1 MIPKFCTG
9 TDILRYGYQPRNL
22 RCLPCQVVCIRGR
35 LKIWL
40 TIPAADCGDY
50 VLPCLNPSNRRKILK
65 ILFFGSLFMQKK
77 LQRILKPLLKISF
90 VLGLVLALA
99 LGNADGAL
107 AARSGGRIGG
117 GSFRMPSSRTY
128 TPRTYA
134 PPGGGGY
141 YPGGGFGFPFLI
153 PFWGIGG
160 GFGGLFTILIFFA
173 IANFLVQTFRRVT
186 SGDTEEVTYGSNPNV
201 SITRLQVG
209 LLAQAR
215 GLQSELNQ
223 IAEKADTNTPGGR
236 AEILQEASLALLRHP
251 EYWVYAGGG
260 TQQSKLNAAESQFNR
275 LSLAERSKFSEETLS
290 NVNNQ
295 LKSVLA
301 KELPG
306 DVDNPTRLISE
317 GPGEY
322 IIVTLLAATLGKW
335 DFPQINSAD
344 DLRQALRQVGS
355 LPGEQVL
362 AIEVLW
368 TPQAEGD
375 TLTSDDLFAEYPD
388 LKLV

>member
-1 MIPKFCTG
+1 M
-9 TDILRYGYQPRNL
+9 R
-22 RCLPCQVVCIRGR
+22 
-35 LKIWL
+35 
-40 TIPAADCGDY
+40 
-50 VLPCLNPSNRRKILK
+50 
-65 ILFFGSLFMQKK
+65 KK
-77 LQRILKPLLKISF
+77 LQQTLKPLLKIAF
-90 VLGLVLALA
+90 VLGLVMALA

-134 PPGGGGY
+134 PGGGGRYYPGGGF
-141 YPGGGFGFPFLI
+141 GGGFGFPFLL
-153 PFWGIGG
+153 PLWGIGG
-160 GFGGLFTILIFFA
+160 GFGGLFGILIFFA
-173 IANFLVQTFRRVT
+173 IANFLVQSFRRVRT
-186 SGDTEEVTYGSNPNV
+186 GEGEEVAYSNNPSV
-201 SITRLQVG
+201 SVTRLQVG

-215 GLQSELNQ
+215 GLQTELNQ
-223 IAEKADTNTPGGR
+223 IAEKADTNTAEGK

-251 EYWVYAGGG
+251 EYWVYASSGS
-260 TQQSKLNAAESQFNR
+260 QQVKLNAAESQFNR

-306 DVDNPTRLISE
+306 EVDNPTRLISE

-322 IIVTLLAATLGKW
+322 LIVTLLAATLGK
-335 DFPQINSAD
+335 FEIPQINNAD
-344 DLRQALRQVGS
+344 DLSRALRQIGS
-355 LPGEQVL
+355 LPGEQLL
-362 AIEVLW
+362 ALEVLW
-368 TPQAEGD
+368 TPQADGD

>member
-1 MIPKFCTG
+1 M
-9 TDILRYGYQPRNL
+9 R
-22 RCLPCQVVCIRGR
+22 
-35 LKIWL
+35 
-40 TIPAADCGDY
+40 
-50 VLPCLNPSNRRKILK
+50 
-65 ILFFGSLFMQKK
+65 KK
-77 LQRILKPLLKISF
+77 LQQTIKPLLKTFF
-90 VLGLVLALA
+90 VLSLVIALA
-99 LGNADGAL
+99 FGQTDGAL

-117 GSFRMPSSRTY
+117 GSFRAPSSRSY

-141 YPGGGFGFPFLI
+141 YAPYPGGGFGFPFLI

-160 GFGGLFTILIFFA
+160 GFGGVFSILIFLA
-173 IANFLVQTFRRVT
+173 IANFLVQSFRRVT
-186 SGDTEEVTYGSNPNV
+186 SNDTEEADYNNNSTV

-215 GLQSELNQ
+215 SLQTELNH
-223 IAEKADTNTPGGR
+223 IAETADTNTPEGR

-260 TQQSKLNAAESQFNR
+260 TQQAKLNAAESQFNR

-295 LKSVLA
+295 LKAALA
-301 KELPG
+301 KEALPPAEL
-306 DVDNPTRLISE
+306 DNPTRLISE

-322 IIVTLLAATLGKW
+322 LIVTLLAATLGK
-335 DFPQINSAD
+335 FGIPAINSAD
-344 DLRQALRQVGS
+344 DLRQALRIIGS
-355 LPGEQVL
+355 LPSDQLL

-375 TLTSDDLFAEYPD
+375 TLTTDDLFAEYPD

>member
-1 MIPKFCTG
+1 MHK
-9 TDILRYGYQPRNL
+9 
-22 RCLPCQVVCIRGR
+22 
-35 LKIWL
+35 KI
-40 TIPAADCGDY
+40 
-50 VLPCLNPSNRRKILK
+50 
-65 ILFFGSLFMQKK
+65 
-77 LQRILKPLLKISF
+77 QRIFKPLLKITF
-90 VLGLVLALA
+90 VLSLVLALA

-134 PPGGGGY
+134 PGGGGY
-141 YPGGGFGFPFLI
+141 YPGGGFGGGFGFPFLL
-153 PFWGIGG
+153 PLWGIGG
-160 GFGGLFTILIFFA
+160 GFGGLFGILIFFA
-173 IANFLVQTFRRVT
+173 IANFLVQSFRRV
-186 SGDTEEVTYGSNPNV
+186 SSPEGEEVSYNSNPGV
-201 SITRLQVG
+201 SVTRLQVG

-215 GLQSELNQ
+215 GLQTELNQ
-223 IAEKADTNTPGGR
+223 IAEKADTNTPEGR
-236 AEILQEASLALLRHP
+236 TEILQEASLALLRHP

-260 TQQSKLNAAESQFNR
+260 SQQVKLNAAESQFNR

-306 DVDNPTRLISE
+306 EVDNPTRLISE

-322 IIVTLLAATLGKW
+322 LIVTLLAATLGK
-335 DFPQINSAD
+335 FEIPQINSAD
-344 DLRQALRQVGS
+344 DLRQALRQIGS
-355 LPGEQVL
+355 LPGEQLL
-362 AIEVLW
+362 ALEVLW

-375 TLTSDDLFAEYPD
+375 TLTTDDLFAEYPD

>member
-1 MIPKFCTG
+1 MH
-9 TDILRYGYQPRNL
+9 
-22 RCLPCQVVCIRGR
+22 
-35 LKIWL
+35 
-40 TIPAADCGDY
+40 
-50 VLPCLNPSNRRKILK
+50 
-65 ILFFGSLFMQKK
+65 KK
-77 LQRILKPLLKISF
+77 LQSIIKPLLKAGVVI
-90 VLGLVLALA
+90 GLVLALT
-99 LGNADGAL
+99 LGHAHDAL
-107 AARSGGRIGG
+107 AARTGGRIGG

-134 PPGGGGY
+134 PPGGGY
-141 YPGGGFGFPFLI
+141 YSPYPGGGFGFPFLI

-160 GFGGLFTILIFFA
+160 GFGGVFTILIFLA
-173 IANFLVQTFRRVT
+173 IANFLVQTFRRVG
-186 SGDTEEVTYGSNPNV
+186 SNETEEFSYSSNPTV
-201 SITRLQVG
+201 SISRLQVG

-215 GLQSELNQ
+215 DLQPELNR
-223 IAEKADTNTPGGR
+223 IAETADTNSPEGR

-260 TQQSKLNAAESQFNR
+260 TQQAKLNSAESQFNR

-301 KELPG
+301 QDVLPSAGEL
-306 DVDNPTRLISE
+306 DNPTRLISE

-322 IIVTLLAATLGKW
+322 LIVTLLAATLGKLEI
-335 DFPQINSAD
+335 PAINNGD
-344 DLRQALRQVGS
+344 DLRQALRLIGS

-362 AIEVLW
+362 AVEVLW

-375 TLTSDDLFAEYPD
+375 TLTSDDLLAEYPD
-388 LKLV
+388 LRLV

>member
-1 MIPKFCTG
+1 MGNK
-9 TDILRYGYQPRNL
+9 
-22 RCLPCQVVCIRGR
+22 
-35 LKIWL
+35 LKQ
-40 TIPAADCGDY
+40 TI
-50 VLPCLNPSNRRKILK
+50 
-65 ILFFGSLFMQKK
+65 
-77 LQRILKPLLKISF
+77 KPLLKVFFLFS
-90 VLGLVLALA
+90 LVLSLA
-99 LGNADGAL
+99 LSHGDNAL

-117 GSFRMPSSRTY
+117 GSFRAPSSRTY

-160 GFGGLFTILIFFA
+160 GFGGLFTILIFLA
-173 IANFLVQTFRRVT
+173 IANFLVQTFRRV
-186 SGDTEEVTYGSNPNV
+186 SGGEGVDVEYSSNPPV
-201 SITRLQVG
+201 SVTRLQVG

-215 GLQSELNQ
+215 GLQTELDQ
-223 IAEKADTNTPGGR
+223 IAESADTNSPQGR
-236 AEILQEASLALLRHP
+236 AEVLQEVSLALLRHP

-260 TQQSKLNAAESQFNR
+260 TQQVKLNAAESQFNR

-295 LKSVLA
+295 LKAALK
-301 KELPG
+301 KEALPPA
-306 DVDNPTRLISE
+306 DQISE

-322 IIVTLLAATLGKW
+322 LIVTLLAATLGKLEI
-335 DFPQINSAD
+335 PEVNSAD
-344 DLRQALRQVGS
+344 DLRQVLRRIGGI
-355 LPGEQVL
+355 PGDQLL

-368 TPQAEGD
+368 TPQSEGD
-375 TLTSDDLFAEYPD
+375 TLTSDDILAEYPD

>member
-1 MIPKFCTG
+1 M
-9 TDILRYGYQPRNL
+9 RNK
-22 RCLPCQVVCIRGR
+22 
-35 LKIWL
+35 LKQSI
-40 TIPAADCGDY
+40 
-50 VLPCLNPSNRRKILK
+50 
-65 ILFFGSLFMQKK
+65 
-77 LQRILKPLLKISF
+77 KPLFKIFF
-90 VLGLVLALA
+90 VFSLVLTLA
-99 LGNADGAL
+99 LSHADGAL

-117 GSFRMPSSRTY
+117 GSFRAPSSRTY

-134 PPGGGGY
+134 RPGGGGY
-141 YPGGGFGFPFLI
+141 YPGGGGFGFPFLI

-160 GFGGLFTILIFFA
+160 GFGGIFTILIFLA
-173 IANFLVQTFRRVT
+173 IANFLMQTFRRVS
-186 SGDTEEVTYGSNPNV
+186 SGEGEDIGYSSNPPV
-201 SITRLQVG
+201 SVTRLQVG

-215 GLQSELNQ
+215 GLQTELNK
-223 IAEKADTNTPGGR
+223 IAESADTNSPEGR

-260 TQQSKLNAAESQFNR
+260 TQQVKLNAAEGQFNR

-295 LKSVLA
+295 LKSALN
-301 KELPG
+301 KEALPA
-306 DVDNPTRLISE
+306 DQIDNPTQLISE

-322 IIVTLLAATLGKW
+322 LIVTLLAATLGK
-335 DFPQINSAD
+335 FEVPEVNSAD
-344 DLRQALRQVGS
+344 DLRQALRRIGGI
-355 LPGEQVL
+355 PGDQLL

-375 TLTSDDLFAEYPD
+375 TLTSDDILAEYPD